1 MGVKKIDPK
10 QQFSKWLARYGAIV
24 WGIYSFVVL
33 ALIAYRPETAMSCVY
48 LTLIMTA
55 NKALDTISYTS
66 NSKTEKL
73 LLTLLDKARME
84 INIGGKTKAPA
95 EEGDGHESEGDSN
108 G

>member
-1 MGVKKIDPK
+1 MGTKRIDPK

-24 WGIYSFVVL
+24 WGIYSFFVL
-33 ALIAYRPETAMSCVY
+33 ALIAYRPEAAMSCVY

-84 INIGGKTKAPA
+84 INIGGNGNPKASDDGGS
-95 EEGDGHESEGDSN
+95 EGESEG
-108 G
+108 